1 MNKLNKIAFMSL
13 ASLLMY
19 SACANAEVVS
29 PKALQAQKAQKTQ
42 KTEKTSD
49 EGKVIF
55 RIENIKPI
63 KNKQGNVRQCSYIV
77 TAYNR
82 MDTAIKE
89 ATLDF
94 SWQDN
99 ITGKYIQQIEDS
111 SKVAKDEITEQ
122 LDSDV
127 AEMKQKQDNNK
138 SRTALQFKPIHSSVK
153 FFNIGAH
160 AQKSFS
166 DTVDTDK
173 CFLLFDNLNFQLKD
187 CQLEG
192 HKANDE
198 SCKDKFQYISTKNP
212 EYYVEFSDVPESVV
226 QDQIEAEK
234 NKEMNE
240 TESRYNDIMSTL
252 GKIDSTLNSMRQ

>member
-1 MNKLNKIAFMSL
+1 MNKFNRMAFL
-13 ASLLMY
+13 GFASLLMY
-19 SACANAEVVS
+19 SVCVNAAVE
-29 PKALQAQKAQKTQ
+29 AAQTPQEQKM
-42 KTEKTSD
+42 EKTSD

-63 KNKQGNVRQCSYIV
+63 KNKQGNIRQCSYIV

-89 ATLDF
+89 AELDF

-99 ITGKYIQQIEDS
+99 ITGKYIQKIDDS
-111 SKVAKDEITEQ
+111 AKVTGDEISEQ
-122 LDSDV
+122 LDSDL
-127 AEMKQKQDNNK
+127 AEMKQNSNNSNNNQQK
-138 SRTALQFKPIHSSVK
+138 ALPQFKPIQSSIK
-153 FFNIGAH
+153 FFGINAH

-166 DTVDTDK
+166 NTVDTDK
-173 CFLLFDNLNFQLKD
+173 CFLLFDNLKFQVKN

-192 HKANDE
+192 RKVNE
-198 SCKDKFQYISTKNP
+198 GNCKDKFQYINSKNP

-226 QDQIEAEK
+226 QDQIENEK
-234 NKEMNE
+234 NKEMSE
-240 TESRYNDIMSTL
+240 TNAKYNDIMSTL